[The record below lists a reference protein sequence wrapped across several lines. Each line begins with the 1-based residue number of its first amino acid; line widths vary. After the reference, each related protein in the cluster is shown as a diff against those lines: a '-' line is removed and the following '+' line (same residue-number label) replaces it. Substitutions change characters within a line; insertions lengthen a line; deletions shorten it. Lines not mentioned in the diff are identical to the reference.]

1 MYMISLLIKG
11 GIIYNRYHQANRED
25 AESRIVGWMLQSV
38 YKFVVMSIPE
48 FQSPQ
53 NGCPTKMRC
62 TGILSVGFVLAF
74 VLFWSLSLPA
84 GRERRAY
91 RAMPLYVQL
100 RASENQDRTN
110 EGRVVKKKGGIHS
123 SRSASAHFFSLLPKG
138 A

>member
-1 MYMISLLIKG
+1 MVK
-11 GIIYNRYHQANRED
+11 
-25 AESRIVGWMLQSV
+25 
-38 YKFVVMSIPE
+38 SIPE

-53 NGCPTKMRC
+53 NGCPTTMRC

-110 EGRVVKKKGGIHS
+110 EGRVVKKKKEESIPAGPHPLISSHS
-123 SRSASAHFFSLLPKG
+123 YLKVPDG
-138 A
+138 